1 MKCLIYESENYCASR
16 NLAVEE
22 YLFRLADR
30 RVCAILYLWQNDKAV
45 ILGKNQNAYDE
56 VDMNAAQKFGV
67 QVVRRMTGGGAV
79 FHDLGNLNY
88 TMIFPSAYGKK
99 DSMYQILT
107 NAFGKLG
114 ITVSVGGRNDI
125 FIDGFKFSGNAFYT
139 NGRCCL
145 HHGTILVDSDLD
157 MMNAVLCTPSGKMAR
172 HSIKS
177 VQARVKNIK
186 DVLPDITIEEMKLA
200 IAEEYEKWADS
211 VFGICPEEIQFDGKD
226 IEDFQQKYY
235 DPLWNFGD
243 GKRYGYEREARYEWG
258 NARIAYNQ
266 RNGIVT
272 AVKIYTDS
280 LEVDDVEN
288 AERNLIGK
296 HIWNEL
302 CCTAE

>member
-1 MKCLIYESENYCASR
+1 MKCLIYESENYCASH

-22 YLFRLADR
+22 YLFGLADR
-30 RVCAILYLWQNDKAV
+30 SGCTILYLWQNDKAV
-45 ILGKNQNAYDE
+45 ILGKHQNVYDE
-56 VDMNAAQKFGV
+56 VDMNAAQQFGI

-88 TMIFPSAYGKK
+88 TMIFPIACVKK
-99 DSMYQILT
+99 DSIYQILT
-107 NAFGKLG
+107 SVFGKLG
-114 ITVSVGGRNDI
+114 ATVSVGGRNDI
-125 FIDGFKFSGNAFYT
+125 YIDGFKFSGNAFYT
-139 NGRCCL
+139 NSRCCL
-145 HHGTILVDSDLD
+145 HHGTILVDSDLG
-157 MMNAVLCTPSGKMAR
+157 MMNTVLSTPSGKMAK

-186 DVLPDITIEEMKLA
+186 DILPDITIEEMKLA
-200 IAEEYEKWADS
+200 IAEEYEEWADS
-211 VFGICPEEIQFDGKD
+211 VFGICPEKIQVDGTD
-226 IEDFQQKYY
+226 IEYFRQKYN

-272 AVKIYTDS
+272 DVKIYTDS
-280 LEVDDVEN
+280 LEVNDVEN

-296 HIWNEL
+296 HI
-302 CCTAE
+302 

>member
-1 MKCLIYESENYCASR
+1 MKCLIYNSENYCASH

-22 YLFRLADR
+22 FLFGMADHGG
-30 RVCAILYLWQNDKAV
+30 CAILYLWQNDKAV
-45 ILGKNQNAYDE
+45 ILGRNQNAYDE
-56 VDMNAAQKFGV
+56 VDMSAAQQFGI

-88 TMIFPSAYGKK
+88 TMIFPIACSKK
-99 DSMYQILT
+99 DFMYKILT

-114 ITVSVGGRNDI
+114 VTVSVGGRNDI
-125 FIDGFKFSGNAFYT
+125 YIDGLKFSGNAFYT

-157 MMNAVLCTPSGKMAR
+157 MMNAVLCTPSGKMAK

-186 DVLPDITIEEMKLA
+186 DVLPDITIKEIKLA

-211 VFGICPEEIQFDGKD
+211 VFGICPEEIQVDGTD
-226 IEDFQQKYY
+226 IEDFVQKYN
-235 DPLWNFGD
+235 DPLWNFGN
-243 GKRYGYEREARYEWG
+243 GKKYEYEREARYEWG

-272 AVKIYTDS
+272 DVKIYTDS

-288 AERNLIGK
+288 AKRNLIGR
-296 HIWNEL
+296 HI
-302 CCTAE
+302 